1 MGMGKKHKISYLRDK
16 IMIDIEKVNLL
27 LNILASDRVENLN
40 EASILASIALGKG
53 KQISKNNEKLANL
66 LNK

>member
-53 KQISKNNEKLANL
+53 KQSAKIMKKSLIF
-66 LNK
+66 